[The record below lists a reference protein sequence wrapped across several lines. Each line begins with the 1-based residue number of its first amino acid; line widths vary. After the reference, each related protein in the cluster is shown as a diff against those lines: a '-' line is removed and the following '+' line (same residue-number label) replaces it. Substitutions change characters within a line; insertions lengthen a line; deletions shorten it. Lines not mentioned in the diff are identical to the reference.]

1 MEANDYFIIAI
12 VTVIL
17 CLGLLSLFL
26 LTITA
31 QTLQDQV
38 AYAVTES
45 LFVTSLTLTIGVFV
59 AGTVKTITKNK
70 KSVNAQRKA

>member
-1 MEANDYFIIAI
+1 VEANDYFIIAI

-26 LTITA
+26 LTIAA

-38 AYAVTES
+38 AYGVTES
-45 LFVTSLTLTIGVFV
+45 LFVTSLTLTIGVSV
-59 AGTVKTITKNK
+59 AGTV
-70 KSVNAQRKA
+70 NAIVKRKG